1 MYRGHCEKCGTQ
13 ALQGSDPGATI
24 VDLDRRS
31 QDPLSKQ
38 AEPLRSAPSYELFSW
53 PQPASARS
61 QASGESGPRTSI
73 GRNTSSGQPGPC
85 ARGRFIHSAKEEV
98 DIHSRKATG
107 RRGRQLVAAD
117 GAQQRAP
124 ANRITASGRMGLV
137 SLDLIRFKNRASFA

>member
-1 MYRGHCEKCGTQ
+1 MYRGHSEKSGTQ

-61 QASGESGPRTSI
+61 QASGEFGPRTSI

-85 ARGRFIHSAKEEV
+85 ARGRFRNSAIKGG
-98 DIHSRKATG
+98 RYPLKKGNWPQRPATG
-107 RRGRQLVAAD
+107 NRRRRSKESPGEPDHGFR
-117 GAQQRAP
+117 P
-124 ANRITASGRMGLV
+124 SGTGVPGPYPILR
-137 SLDLIRFKNRASFA
+137 RASFA